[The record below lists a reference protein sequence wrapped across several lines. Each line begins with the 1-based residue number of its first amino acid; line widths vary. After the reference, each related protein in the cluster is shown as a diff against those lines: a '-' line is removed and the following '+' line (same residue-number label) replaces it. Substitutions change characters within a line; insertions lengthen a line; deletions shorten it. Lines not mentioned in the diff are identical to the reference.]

1 MIPHSIRLRHPWETI
16 PGEAGRAIFRRTFN
30 SPTGLDAW
38 ERVSLEIDRAI
49 ISGDVS
55 LNGIA
60 LGHLSPGELFAADI
74 TDVLK
79 PRNELLVAGD
89 MPVPAP
95 SLPPSNSVYIV
106 DPDEPLGSPIGD
118 VRLVIRMVHPAG

>member
-16 PGEAGRAIFRRTFN
+16 PSEAGRATFRRTFN

-38 ERVSLEIDRAI
+38 QRVSLEIDRVIVSAE
-49 ISGDVS
+49 VS
-55 LNGIA
+55 LNDVA
-60 LGHLSPGELFAADI
+60 LGRLSPGELFVADI

-79 PRNELLVAGD
+79 PGNELLVAGD
-89 MPVPAP
+89 LPTPVVSP
-95 SLPPSNSVYIV
+95 PPSNSVYIV
-106 DPDEPLGSPIGD
+106 EPDEPLGSPIGD